1 MNLLSVENLSKSYG
15 ERVLFENL
23 NFGLEK
29 GQKVALVA
37 RNGTGKTSLMRILSG
52 LDTPD
57 NGQVVFRSDTSV
69 GYLPQEPEMDGSK
82 TIIDEVLAGD
92 SPSLHA
98 LQDYEKALLHPENT
112 EALQKA
118 YEVLEHQQ
126 GWDLEMRFRQVL
138 GKLEIHDL
146 EQKIS
151 SLSGGQKKRVALA
164 KLLVE
169 EPDVIIM
176 DEPTNHLDL
185 EMVEWLEEHLSREGL
200 TLFMVTHD
208 RYFLDR
214 VCTDI
219 LELED
224 QTLYRYKGNYSYFL
238 EKKAERQEQVK
249 TETERAQ
256 NLFRK
261 ELDWMRRTPQAR
273 TTKSKA
279 RISSFY
285 EIKETAGRRVKDD
298 QVQMEIQT
306 TRMGSK
312 IVEFHKVKKAYG
324 EKRILDGF
332 SYTFKRGE
340 RVGLVGRNGSGK
352 STFLQILT
360 GQMQPDGG
368 KVVVGDT
375 IKFGYYKQ
383 DGLKFRDDQKVIDVI
398 KDIAEVLPLAKGR
411 KLTAA
416 QLLERFLFDR
426 KQQYVY
432 VSKLS
437 GGEKRRLYLLTLLMD
452 NPNFLILDEPTND
465 LDIVT
470 LQVLE
475 DFLEDFEGC
484 LLIVSHDRHF
494 MNRLV
499 DHLFVLDGKGNVKDY
514 IGDYEDYRQA
524 LKEEKSAE
532 KVEKVAAVA
541 AAAAKEKKK
550 LNYNEQREF
559 DGLLDEIAKMEKRKE
574 EITGMF
580 EAGLSDNAQIAALSQ
595 ELSDIE
601 KRLEQ
606 KSNRWL
612 ELSEWA

>member
-1 MNLLSVENLSKSYG
+1 M
-15 ERVLFENL
+15 LFENL

-69 GYLPQEPEMDGSK
+69 GYLPQEPEMDGNK

-285 EIKETAGRRVKDD
+285 
-298 QVQMEIQT
+298 
-306 TRMGSK
+306 
-312 IVEFHKVKKAYG
+312 
-324 EKRILDGF
+324 
-332 SYTFKRGE
+332 
-340 RVGLVGRNGSGK
+340 
-352 STFLQILT
+352 
-360 GQMQPDGG
+360 
-368 KVVVGDT
+368 
-375 IKFGYYKQ
+375 
-383 DGLKFRDDQKVIDVI
+383 
-398 KDIAEVLPLAKGR
+398 
-411 KLTAA
+411 
-416 QLLERFLFDR
+416 
-426 KQQYVY
+426 
-432 VSKLS
+432 
-437 GGEKRRLYLLTLLMD
+437 
-452 NPNFLILDEPTND
+452 
-465 LDIVT
+465 
-470 LQVLE
+470 
-475 DFLEDFEGC
+475 
-484 LLIVSHDRHF
+484 
-494 MNRLV
+494 
-499 DHLFVLDGKGNVKDY
+499 
-514 IGDYEDYRQA
+514 
-524 LKEEKSAE
+524 
-532 KVEKVAAVA
+532 
-541 AAAAKEKKK
+541 
-550 LNYNEQREF
+550 
-559 DGLLDEIAKMEKRKE
+559 
-574 EITGMF
+574 
-580 EAGLSDNAQIAALSQ
+580 
-595 ELSDIE
+595 
-601 KRLEQ
+601 
-606 KSNRWL
+606 
-612 ELSEWA
+612 

>member
-1 MNLLSVENLSKSYG
+1 M
-15 ERVLFENL
+15 LFENL

-146 EQKIS
+146 EQKIG

-238 EKKAERQEQVK
+238 EKKAERQEQLK

-541 AAAAKEKKK
+541 AKEKKK

-559 DGLLDEIAKMEKRKE
+559 DGLLDEIAKLEKRKE

-580 EAGLSDNAQIAALSQ
+580 EAGLSNNAQIAAFSQ
-595 ELSDIE
+595 ELTDIE

>member
-1 MNLLSVENLSKSYG
+1 
-15 ERVLFENL
+15 
-23 NFGLEK
+23 
-29 GQKVALVA
+29 
-37 RNGTGKTSLMRILSG
+37 
-52 LDTPD
+52 
-57 NGQVVFRSDTSV
+57 
-69 GYLPQEPEMDGSK
+69 
-82 TIIDEVLAGD
+82 LAGD

>member
-15 ERVLFENL
+15 ERVLFDGL

-37 RNGTGKTSLMRILSG
+37 RNGTGKTSLMRILAG

-69 GYLPQEPEMDGSK
+69 GYLPQEPEMDGNR

-146 EQKIS
+146 EQKIG
-151 SLSGGQKKRVALA
+151 SLSGGQKKRVALT

-238 EKKAERQEQVK
+238 EKKAERQEQMK

-285 EIKETAGRRVKDD
+285 EIKETAGRRVKDE

-360 GQMQPDGG
+360 GQMAPDGG

-398 KDIAEVLPLAKGR
+398 KEIAEVLPLAKGR

-524 LKEEKSAE
+524 LKEEKAIE
-532 KVEKVAAVA
+532 KEEKPVNAPVV
-541 AAAAKEKKK
+541 AKEKKK
-550 LNYNEQREF
+550 LSFNEQREF
-559 DGLLDEIAKMEKRKE
+559 DGLLDEIAKLEKRKE
-574 EITGMF
+574 EITGLF
-580 EAGLSDNAQIAALSQ
+580 EAGLSDNAQIASLSQ
-595 ELSDIE
+595 ELTHIE
-601 KRLEQ
+601 NSLEQ

>member
-1 MNLLSVENLSKSYG
+1 
-15 ERVLFENL
+15 
-23 NFGLEK
+23 
-29 GQKVALVA
+29 
-37 RNGTGKTSLMRILSG
+37 
-52 LDTPD
+52 
-57 NGQVVFRSDTSV
+57 
-69 GYLPQEPEMDGSK
+69 
-82 TIIDEVLAGD
+82 
-92 SPSLHA
+92 
-98 LQDYEKALLHPENT
+98 
-112 EALQKA
+112 
-118 YEVLEHQQ
+118 
-126 GWDLEMRFRQVL
+126 
-138 GKLEIHDL
+138 
-146 EQKIS
+146 
-151 SLSGGQKKRVALA
+151 
-164 KLLVE
+164 
-169 EPDVIIM
+169 
-176 DEPTNHLDL
+176 
-185 EMVEWLEEHLSREGL
+185 
-200 TLFMVTHD
+200 
-208 RYFLDR
+208 
-214 VCTDI
+214 
-219 LELED
+219 
-224 QTLYRYKGNYSYFL
+224 
-238 EKKAERQEQVK
+238 
-249 TETERAQ
+249 
-256 NLFRK
+256 
-261 ELDWMRRTPQAR
+261 
-273 TTKSKA
+273 
-279 RISSFY
+279 
-285 EIKETAGRRVKDD
+285 
-298 QVQMEIQT
+298 
-306 TRMGSK
+306 
-312 IVEFHKVKKAYG
+312 
-324 EKRILDGF
+324 
-332 SYTFKRGE
+332 
-340 RVGLVGRNGSGK
+340 
-352 STFLQILT
+352 
-360 GQMQPDGG
+360 
-368 KVVVGDT
+368 
-375 IKFGYYKQ
+375 
-383 DGLKFRDDQKVIDVI
+383 VIDVI

-541 AAAAKEKKK
+541 AKEKKK

-559 DGLLDEIAKMEKRKE
+559 DGLLDEIAKLEKRKE

-580 EAGLSDNAQIAALSQ
+580 EAGLSNNAQIAAFSQ
-595 ELSDIE
+595 ELTDIE

>member
-1 MNLLSVENLSKSYG
+1 VNLLSVENLSKSYG

>member
-1 MNLLSVENLSKSYG
+1 M
-15 ERVLFENL
+15 LFENL

-37 RNGTGKTSLMRILSG
+37 RNGTGKTSLMRIISG

-238 EKKAERQEQVK
+238 EKKAERQEQLK

-559 DGLLDEIAKMEKRKE
+559 DGLLDEIAKLEKRKE
-574 EITGMF
+574 EITGLF

-595 ELSDIE
+595 ELTDIE